1 MGIRTRPVDGGLAFT
16 IDVIR
21 ISSSICPH
29 SGSGPPL
36 SDIPPG
42 PPRSPLPLF
51 STPPKGPT

>member
-1 MGIRTRPVDGGLAFT
+1 MGIHTRLVAGGLAST

-36 SDIPPG
+36 ANVPPG
-42 PPRSPLPLF
+42 PP
-51 STPPKGPT
+51 